1 MLLFHLTPDR
11 GASEC
16 YTSLPENGNIRFE
29 LLFSKPLPESTT
41 CLLYLEYDISPG
53 KVVAYVHDRFLK

>member
-16 YTSLPENGNIRFE
+16 YTSLPENGNIRIE
-29 LLFSKPLPESTT
+29 LLFSKPLIRV
-41 CLLYLEYDISPG
+41 D
-53 KVVAYVHDRFLK
+53 YVPAVP